1 MATQILLNMENIS
14 NMDRIAI
21 VSIDDSINTGILS
34 EKDKKNILS
43 ALEKMLINLDKSI
56 ENGSDKI

>member
-1 MATQILLNMENIS
+1 MENIS